1 MPLFILGSADRD
13 QMERMKLARVA
24 ALFVGVWL
32 MTLPVLAAS
41 PGVELAAFPPAGRL
55 DYTVLREGDKIG
67 MQRVEFLRQGDKLT
81 VRTHADIAVTLLGIT
96 VYQFKHEAEEQWQDG
111 QLVALTSRTDDDGK
125 DRQVD
130 LHVDGKR
137 LRGIYNGT
145 AVDLPPLIP
154 ASLWHPDTVRQST
167 LLDQI
172 RARTRQIQIVDKG
185 EENVLVKGRTVS
197 AHHYSMT
204 GEIKR
209 EIWYGPGGQVVQVT
223 FPAKD
228 GSEIKLVLR

>member
-1 MPLFILGSADRD
+1 MG
-13 QMERMKLARVA
+13 RMKLARVA
-24 ALFVGVWL
+24 ALFVGALL
-32 MTLPVLAAS
+32 MALPALAAS

-67 MQRVEFLRQGDKLT
+67 MQTVEFQREGDKLT

-96 VYQFKHEAEEQWQDG
+96 VFQFKHEAEEQWRDG
-111 QLVALTSRTDDDGK
+111 QLVELTSRTNDDGK
-125 DRQVD
+125 DREVE
-130 LHVDGKR
+130 LHGDGKR
-137 LRGIYNGT
+137 LRGVYNG
-145 AVDLPPLIP
+145 APVDLPALIP
-154 ASLWHPDTVRQST
+154 ASLWHPDTVKQSI

-172 RARTRQIQIVDKG
+172 RGRQRQIQITDKG
-185 EENVLVKGRTVS
+185 EEKILVKGRTVS

-209 EIWYGPGGQVVQVT
+209 EIWYGPDGQVAQVS

-228 GSEIKLVLR
+228 GSEIMLVLR